1 MARLLQDSPSLPWR
15 IIRHVIASLRLQ
27 SDSLRLVL
35 ILTCCPVK
43 LGRTQSQCESFPMKS
58 SSGSPAN
65 IRMSPCTVCLSA
77 AHGGLNMTHGDF
89 QKKKFLSFKTSEYDE
104 TSHGHALPDLV
115 HGPFICPM
123 YLWCTD
129 SCSLVTQSISPVS
142 SMLCHQFVLK
152 GV

>member
-15 IIRHVIASLRLQ
+15 IIRHVIASLHLR
-27 SDSLRLVL
+27 SDSLRLIL

-43 LGRTQSQCESFPMKS
+43 LGRAQSQCESFPKKS

-89 QKKKFLSFKTSEYDE
+89 QKKKFLSFKT
-104 TSHGHALPDLV
+104 HAALNMMKPLMV
-115 HGPFICPM
+115 M
-123 YLWCTD
+123 LYLTWYTAH
-129 SCSLVTQSISPVS
+129 S
-142 SMLCHQFVLK
+142 FVPCIY
-152 GV
+152 GVQTAAP